1 MPESHG
7 MSTSSAPSPHIL
19 PSAAGGTVLAF
30 DFGLRHI
37 GVAVGETLL
46 GVAHPLGSIEAER
59 NDARFAA
66 IGRYIDE
73 WQPARLVLGLPLNM
87 DGSEHE
93 LTLRVRRFARQ
104 LEGRYNRPVDFVD
117 ERLTSLE
124 AEGRLREM
132 ERGGRANKALSHPLA
147 AQIILQNYFDEQLSA

>member
-1 MPESHG
+1 MPEPRG
-7 MSTSSAPSPHIL
+7 MSTSSASSPRTL
-19 PSAAGGTVLAF
+19 PPAVGGTVLAF

-37 GVAVGETLL
+37 GVAVGETSL

-66 IGRYIDE
+66 IGGYIDE
-73 WQPARLVLGLPLNM
+73 WQPARLVLGLPRNM

-104 LEGRYNRPVDFVD
+104 LEGRYHLPVDFVD

-124 AEGRLREM
+124 AEGRLRDM
-132 ERGGRANKALSHPLA
+132 ARGGRAHKTLSHPLA